1 MQGQNTDQVQGSDG
15 SVHVTNSKC
24 LSKQHESA
32 WLSQMEDSG
41 KDTGSGATP
50 PLAAMALA
58 SCATDF
64 ALDDRASI
72 GLGATAD
79 LACER

>member
-1 MQGQNTDQVQGSDG
+1 M
-15 SVHVTNSKC
+15 
-24 LSKQHESA
+24 
-32 WLSQMEDSG
+32 
-41 KDTGSGATP
+41 
-50 PLAAMALA
+50 AAMALA